1 MRDGHDLTG
10 HAVIVRL
17 STLAVTRMSV
27 STSTSTS
34 TSTSMH
40 ERYYWQA
47 C

>member
-34 TSTSMH
+34 MH